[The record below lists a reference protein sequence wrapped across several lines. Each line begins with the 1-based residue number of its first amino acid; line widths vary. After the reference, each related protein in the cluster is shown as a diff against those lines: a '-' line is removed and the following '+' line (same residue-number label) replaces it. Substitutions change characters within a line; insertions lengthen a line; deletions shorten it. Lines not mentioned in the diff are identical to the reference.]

1 MHTLI
6 KGVDVRRF
14 LLFLG
19 VLAFLASCKKKDDY
33 EYQITPQNLYP
44 TNAGKVKLK
53 TDGQYVSILYA
64 NLFQTALSS
73 NELFRITQ
81 CIESVGD
88 KELVRE
94 VIISNFMNKSD
105 VILPTNEEMR
115 ADIDAFLEATYERFY
130 VRKMT
135 EAERTW
141 FRNYIESNP
150 NVTPELVY
158 FSFALSN
165 EYLFY

>member
-1 MHTLI
+1 M
-6 KGVDVRRF
+6 RRF

-19 VLAFLASCKKKDDY
+19 VLIFIASCKKKETY

-88 KELVRE
+88 KDLVRE